1 MKFQKAF
8 TLVETV
14 IVLTMFS
21 TVIIL
26 ILTAV
31 NKYKTYLAQ
40 SRLQTI
46 ALNLTREGV
55 EEMYQW
61 RDTNWMKN
69 SADKDNKIFCMDPF
83 NCSVNNITTTGFYIL
98 KENTN
103 TGGVKYFMLSGMN
116 NTVGSK
122 MYNDISAYMDESSFS
137 LGKIA
142 PAKIVFTGDF
152 TWAIEGNL
160 SGVMAREGD
169 FYRLVKFNGV
179 YRKDVGNSAFANLNN
194 LTVPVEVDFCV
205 KTIFFPVEGAI
216 GESEICSLI
225 TNFKK

>member
-69 SADKDNKIFCMDPF
+69 SADKDNKIFCLDPF
-83 NCSVNNITTTGFYIL
+83 NCSDYSANHITTTGFYIL

-116 NTVGSK
+116 NTVGAK
-122 MYNDISAYMDESSFS
+122 MYNDISAYMDENLFS
-137 LGKIA
+137 LDKIA

-152 TWAIEGNL
+152 T
-160 SGVMAREGD
+160 
-169 FYRLVKFNGV
+169 
-179 YRKDVGNSAFANLNN
+179 
-194 LTVPVEVDFCV
+194 
-205 KTIFFPVEGAI
+205 
-216 GESEICSLI
+216 
-225 TNFKK
+225 

>member
-69 SADKDNKIFCMDPF
+69 SADKDNKIFCLDPF

-103 TGGVKYFMLSGMN
+103 AGGVKYFMLSGMN
-116 NTVGSK
+116 NTVGAK
-122 MYNDISAYMDESSFS
+122 MYNDISAYMNESSFS
-137 LGKIA
+137 LVNIA

-152 TWAIEGNL
+152 T
-160 SGVMAREGD
+160 
-169 FYRLVKFNGV
+169 
-179 YRKDVGNSAFANLNN
+179 
-194 LTVPVEVDFCV
+194 
-205 KTIFFPVEGAI
+205 
-216 GESEICSLI
+216 
-225 TNFKK
+225 

>member
-69 SADKDNKIFCMDPF
+69 SADKDNKIFCKDPF

-103 TGGVKYFMLSGMN
+103 AGGVKYFMLSGMN
-116 NTVGSK
+116 NTVGAK
-122 MYNDISAYMDESSFS
+122 MYNDISAYMNESSFS

-152 TWAIEGNL
+152 T
-160 SGVMAREGD
+160 
-169 FYRLVKFNGV
+169 
-179 YRKDVGNSAFANLNN
+179 
-194 LTVPVEVDFCV
+194 
-205 KTIFFPVEGAI
+205 
-216 GESEICSLI
+216 
-225 TNFKK
+225 

>member
-69 SADKDNKIFCMDPF
+69 SADKDNKIFCLDPF
-83 NCSVNNITTTGFYIL
+83 NCPEHSANYITTTGFYIL

-103 TGGVKYFMLSGMN
+103 AGGVKYFMLSGMD
-116 NTVGSK
+116 NTVGAK
-122 MYNDISAYMDESSFS
+122 MYSDISAYMDESSFF
-137 LGKIA
+137 LCKIA

-152 TWAIEGNL
+152 T
-160 SGVMAREGD
+160 
-169 FYRLVKFNGV
+169 
-179 YRKDVGNSAFANLNN
+179 
-194 LTVPVEVDFCV
+194 
-205 KTIFFPVEGAI
+205 
-216 GESEICSLI
+216 
-225 TNFKK
+225 